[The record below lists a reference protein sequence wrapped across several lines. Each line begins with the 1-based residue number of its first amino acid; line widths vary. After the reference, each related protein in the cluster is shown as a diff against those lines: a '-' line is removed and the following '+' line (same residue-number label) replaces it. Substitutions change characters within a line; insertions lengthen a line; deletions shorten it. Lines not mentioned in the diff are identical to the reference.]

1 MKLVNSIVAFVLF
14 CFLPM
19 SQTVAQVSNNLVDE
33 NGRPHSKIEV
43 GFSPG
48 GTALNTI
55 LTLINSAR
63 SDIHIAAYSFT
74 SPDIVRALVAASKR
88 GVNIQ
93 IVIDKTANSNNSSIA
108 AMNLIVL
115 NGIPLRTNSKFAH
128 HHDKFIIV
136 DRQSVQTGSF
146 NYSRSADTRNSEN
159 VVVLYYMPEV
169 AQAYLSHWQ
178 LRWSEGVDWKPTY

>member
-1 MKLVNSIVAFVLF
+1 MKLVNSLAAFVLL
-14 CFLPM
+14 CFFSM
-19 SQTVAQVSNNLVDE
+19 SQTVAQVSNNSAD
-33 NGRPHSKIEV
+33 NNSRPHSKIEL

-55 LTLINSAR
+55 IKFINSAT

-74 SPDIVRALVAASKR
+74 SPDIVRALIAASKR

-93 IVIDKTANSNNSSIA
+93 IVIDKAANSNKTSIA

-128 HHDKFIIV
+128 HHDKFIVV

-159 VVVLYYMPEV
+159 VVVLYNMPEV

-178 LRWSEGVDWKPTY
+178 LRWSEGVDWTQTY